1 MGVFVFMPLVLPL
14 TAWPVARLAEQ
25 HLHPRTAT
33 RLLTAMAAVLALC
46 STVCL
51 GLVMVVGTAQLPGN
65 PLPDGWSDPE
75 VRAAVPYD
83 EIVGK
88 AAIPALC
95 AVLAACGRT
104 LWRHARVRR
113 RAHRAL
119 AGLPDTEVAVL
130 PDAVPYA
137 YALPGRL
144 GGTALRVGGGRRGSG
159 ALRAGDGWRDG
170 GALRGGAGRWAGGVL
185 RAGVGRWVGHA
196 LRCGGGRGVGGAL
209 RAADGWRAGGAL
221 RGGVGRWAGG
231 VLRGSSGRNRGDVLG
246 AGVSPRGSGAPR
258 GGAGRPARGPRAGRV
273 VVTTGLLDQLR
284 SAERRALFA
293 HERAHLAARHDRFLL
308 AVQLAA
314 RANPFLRPLRTA
326 VAYTAERWADEE
338 AARAIGSRRTVAR
351 AIGTAAL
358 VSRGTPVPTLA
369 GLAAPGP
376 VPRRVAALL
385 GPAPVVRTWPSV
397 FTSVGLAAWGAAA
410 GTAVSAMSS
419 ANSAVTMVLILH
431 AATPL

>member
-1 MGVFVFMPLVLPL
+1 MGVFVFLPLVLPL

-33 RLLTAMAAVLALC
+33 RLLTVLAAVLALC

-75 VRAAVPYD
+75 VRAAVPFD
-83 EIVGK
+83 EVVGK

-95 AVLAACGRT
+95 AVVAACARA
-104 LWRHARVRR
+104 LWRHGRVRR
-113 RAHRAL
+113 QAHRAL

-137 YALPGRL
+137 YALPP
-144 GGTALRVGGGRRGSG
+144 GGRRG
-159 ALRAGDGWRDG
+159 GDGAG
-170 GALRGGAGRWAGGVL
+170 RGGARRDGAAPARGTGPGRTSGRL
-185 RAGVGRWVGHA
+185 RGA
-196 LRCGGGRGVGGAL
+196 GGGRI
-209 RAADGWRAGGAL
+209 
-221 RGGVGRWAGG
+221 
-231 VLRGSSGRNRGDVLG
+231 
-246 AGVSPRGSGAPR
+246 
-258 GGAGRPARGPRAGRV
+258 
-273 VVTTGLLDQLR
+273 VVTTALLQRLR
-284 SAERRALFA
+284 PAERRALFA

-308 AVQLAA
+308 TVQLAA

-338 AARAIGSRRTVAR
+338 AARVVGSRRTVAR
-351 AIGTAAL
+351 AIGAAAL
-358 VSRGTPVPTLA
+358 VSRGTPAPTLA

-385 GPAPVVRTWPSV
+385 GPAPAVRSWPPA
-397 FTSVGLAAWGAAA
+397 FTAVGLAAWGAAA

>member
-1 MGVFVFMPLVLPL
+1 MGVFVFLPLILPL

-33 RLLTAMAAVLALC
+33 RLLTVLAVVLALC

-51 GLVMVVGTAQLPGN
+51 ALVMVVGTAQLPGN

-83 EIVGK
+83 EVVGK

-95 AVLAACGRT
+95 AVVVACART
-104 LWRHARVRR
+104 LRRHGRVRR
-113 RAHRAL
+113 RAHLAL
-119 AGLPDTEVAVL
+119 AGLRRTEVAVL

-137 YALPGRL
+137 YALPP
-144 GGTALRVGGGRRGSG
+144 AGRRSG
-159 ALRAGDGWRDG
+159 GVSWT
-170 GALRGGAGRWAGGVL
+170 GAGR
-185 RAGVGRWVGHA
+185 
-196 LRCGGGRGVGGAL
+196 
-209 RAADGWRAGGAL
+209 
-221 RGGVGRWAGG
+221 
-231 VLRGSSGRNRGDVLG
+231 
-246 AGVSPRGSGAPR
+246 
-258 GGAGRPARGPRAGRV
+258 GRV
-273 VVTTGLLDQLR
+273 VVTTALLDRLR
-284 SAERRALFA
+284 PAERRALFA

-314 RANPFLRPLRTA
+314 RANPVLRPLRTA

-358 VSRGTPVPTLA
+358 VSRGTPLPTLA

-385 GPAPVVRTWPSV
+385 DPAPAVHDWPPV
-397 FTSVGLAAWGAAA
+397 FTAVGLAAWGAAA

-419 ANSAVTMVLILH
+419 ANAAVTMVLILY

>member
-1 MGVFVFMPLVLPL
+1 MGVFVFLPLVLPL

-75 VRAAVPYD
+75 VRAAVPFD
-83 EIVGK
+83 ELVGK
-88 AAIPALC
+88 AAIPTLC
-95 AVLAACGRT
+95 AVVVACART

-119 AGLPDTEVAVL
+119 SGLPDTEVAVL
-130 PDAVPYA
+130 PDGVPYA
-137 YALPGRL
+137 YALPG
-144 GGTALRVGGGRRGSG
+144 GRRG
-159 ALRAGDGWRDG
+159 G
-170 GALRGGAGRWAGGVL
+170 GALRGGRRGGRGARDGRQGGGVS
-185 RAGVGRWVGHA
+185 GVGRPGGGARRSGRPGGGVVPGGARHGRRSGGGP
-196 LRCGGGRGVGGAL
+196 LCGGRLVGAQRGSAGR
-209 RAADGWRAGGAL
+209 RL
-221 RGGVGRWAGG
+221 RGR
-231 VLRGSSGRNRGDVLG
+231 RG
-246 AGVSPRGSGAPR
+246 
-258 GGAGRPARGPRAGRV
+258 GRV
-273 VVTTGLLDQLR
+273 VVTTALLERLR
-284 SAERRALFA
+284 PAERRALFA

-314 RANPFLRPLRTA
+314 RANPFLRPLRSA

-351 AIGTAAL
+351 AIGRAAL
-358 VSRGTPVPTLA
+358 VSRGTPAPTLA

-385 GPAPVVRTWPSV
+385 GPPPAVRNWPPV